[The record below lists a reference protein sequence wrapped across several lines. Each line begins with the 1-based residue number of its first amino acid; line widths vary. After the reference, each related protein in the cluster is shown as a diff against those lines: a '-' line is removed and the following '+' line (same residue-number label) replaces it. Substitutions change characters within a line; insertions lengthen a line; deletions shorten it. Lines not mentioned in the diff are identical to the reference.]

1 MCSSIQ
7 CEESSNQPETN
18 MKTKSFEHSLD
29 SIENEFRNNI
39 QMNIESGNEIRLA
52 LFNNPL
58 HINENNDTLT
68 SNGTEE
74 LTKTTFASS
83 VRQDHDYETI
93 KKSDDNLL
101 IDESAND
108 LSINSS
114 NQELVITESL
124 IETTEALSKSEIKNK
139 SLKTTVLSNLFNS
152 DSNQYSLL
160 NTKIAE
166 ESENDDESNEDKLGK
181 DKADLMNKFGYLK
194 LYDQS
199 SQDFKSVSLREP
211 TNVDLFGN
219 QHAKYLSTSFSYPTS
234 KVIFL
239 IL

>member
-18 MKTKSFEHSLD
+18 MTQTCNDMKTKSFEHSLD

-39 QMNIESGNEIRLA
+39 QMNVESGNEIRLA

-58 HINENNDTLT
+58 HIHENNDTLT
-68 SNGTEE
+68 SNATEE

-124 IETTEALSKSEIKNK
+124 IESSEALMCKSEMKNK

-181 DKADLMNKFGYLK
+181 EKADLMNKFGYLK
-194 LYDQS
+194 
-199 SQDFKSVSLREP
+199 
-211 TNVDLFGN
+211 
-219 QHAKYLSTSFSYPTS
+219 
-234 KVIFL
+234 
-239 IL
+239 